1 MITEEVLNFKK
12 NQNGVQ
18 FTDNV
23 PRPKENLSGPSR
35 DSVQHVIR
43 DDQREDPNAAM
54 DVDEEL
60 ALMGN

>member
-1 MITEEVLNFKK
+1 MITEEVINFKNK
-12 NQNGVQ
+12 NGVQ

-23 PRPKENLSGPSR
+23 RRPKETLSGPSR
-35 DSVQHVIR
+35 ENMQNVVR
-43 DDQREDPNAAM
+43 DDPREDPNGAM